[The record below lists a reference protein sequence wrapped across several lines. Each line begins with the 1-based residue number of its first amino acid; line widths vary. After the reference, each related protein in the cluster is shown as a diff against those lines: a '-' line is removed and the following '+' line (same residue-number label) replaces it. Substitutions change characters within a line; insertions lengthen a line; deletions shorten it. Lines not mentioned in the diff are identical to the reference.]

1 MNKFLSELFSSDRL
15 KSFLWRGGAVIVVA
29 GLNYISTNIGEF
41 NLSPQMVIFVALV
54 VGEIT
59 KAINN
64 AVKSR

>member
-29 GLNYISTNIGEF
+29 GLNYISTNIGDF